1 MNEPKLN
8 YTKNTKADI
17 YYGGGYKSYK
27 LRQLH
32 RLYYKSY
39 WVSGITIPLL
49 SKKELDDD
57 DLKNITDSEE
67 LFRARILKGK
77 NYYNN
82 NRKRFPNKWTK
93 NNIKLY
99 GNQPPKPLTQKEVAR
114 LIMIRRS
121 YEKSNTE

>member
-17 YYGGGYKSYK
+17 YYGGGYRSYK

-57 DLKNITDSEE
+57 DYNYSIISRKKRKNRIKKLKK
-67 LFRARILKGK
+67 RK
-77 NYYNN
+77 N
-82 NRKRFPNKWTK
+82 KT
-93 NNIKLY
+93 I
-99 GNQPPKPLTQKEVAR
+99 
-114 LIMIRRS
+114 
-121 YEKSNTE
+121 